1 MRWAGLQETHAVH
14 PIFALPPS
22 STGMQ
27 GYISLETLQLVRE
40 LRRASTVFVII
51 SGARYSTVIER
62 LPYLP
67 FVRLSPPRPRPRS
80 RLA

>member
-1 MRWAGLQETHAVH
+1 MH
-14 PIFALPPS
+14 PILALPPS

-40 LRRASTVFVII
+40 LRRANVTFVII

-67 FVRLSPPRPRPRS
+67 FVRPSPPRALLEHSVCVRAQ
-80 RLA
+80 LG